1 MESCSSETLS
11 VGERVKGHSDIIKLV
26 LFLSKF
32 HVYKYVSRLSEMKG
46 SFFLKSSSLEFVC
59 EERG

>member
-1 MESCSSETLS
+1 MESFTSETLS
-11 VGERVKGHSDIIKLV
+11 VGERMKGHSDIIKLV

-32 HVYKYVSRLSEMKG
+32 HVYRYVSRLSKKKG
-46 SFFLKSSSLEFVC
+46 SFFFKTSSLEFVC